1 MLSGN
6 RGEWS
11 EIYTFFKLLA
21 DGKLHAANADLSLNP
36 ASYYPIVKV
45 IRQQKSFT
53 FEYVLDDTNVSISK
67 NDENAV
73 LRTIGRDKL
82 ASAAADLLS
91 AISQAKATFEV
102 PAVDAI
108 LNQCEITSLK
118 EPHSDKGDISL
129 VAHDSKVN
137 REVTSSFS
145 IKSQLGAPSTLFNA
159 SGATNL
165 RFNIVGILTDT
176 DVETLNLLGPKEI
189 LRELTQRGLTLTLSE
204 IYNKQFESNL
214 KMIDSLMPKIVG
226 EIILAYYLGRGTS
239 LAELVEIVIA
249 DDVLNYGKSAV
260 ETYTHKVKT
269 LLTDVALGMTPS
281 KPYSGNYDAT
291 GGYIIVK
298 HDGEIVCFHAYNR
311 EKFRDYLFTS
321 TKVDTPS
328 TSKWKFGSIYVESG
342 NAFIDLN
349 FQIKFKQ

>member
-36 ASYYPIVKV
+36 TSYYPIVKI

-53 FEYVLDDTNVSISK
+53 FEYVLDDTNVSITK
-67 NDENAV
+67 NDSHAV
-73 LRTIGRDKL
+73 LRTIGRNEL

-102 PAVDAI
+102 PAVDEI
-108 LNQCEITSLK
+108 LNKCEITSLK
-118 EPHSDKGDISL
+118 EPHADKGDISL

-137 REVTSSFS
+137 QDVSLSFS
-145 IKSQLGAPSTLFNA
+145 IKSQLGASSSLLNA
-159 SGATNL
+159 SGATNFKFDIAGKL
-165 RFNIVGILTDT
+165 SDSEI
-176 DVETLNLLGPKEI
+176 ESLNSLGPKKLI
-189 LRELTQRGLTLTLSE
+189 SDLTHRGFVIKLAE
-204 IYNKQFESNL
+204 IYNEQFEANL
-214 KMIDSLMPKIVG
+214 KMIDSLMPKIVA
-226 EIILAYYLGRGTS
+226 EIVLAYYSGRGT
-239 LAELVEIVIA
+239 LFTELLDVVIA
-249 DDVLNYGKSAV
+249 NDVLDYGKSAA

-281 KPYSGNYDAT
+281 KPWSGNYDAT

-298 HDGEIVCFHAYNR
+298 YDGEIVCFHTYNR
-311 EKFRDYLFTS
+311 EEFRNYLMGT
-321 TKVDTPS
+321 TKLDTPG
-328 TSKWKFGSIYVESG
+328 TEKHNFGHIYREG
-342 NAFIDLN
+342 AELCIDLN
-349 FQIKFKQ
+349 LQIRFI

>member
-36 ASYYPIVKV
+36 TSYYPIVKI
-45 IRQQKSFT
+45 IRQQKSFSY
-53 FEYVLDDTNVSISK
+53 EYVLDDTNVSISK
-67 NDENAV
+67 SDENTVLKTISRNALAV
-73 LRTIGRDKL
+73 
-82 ASAAADLLS
+82 AAVDLLS
-91 AISQAKATFEV
+91 AISQARATFEV

-137 REVTSSFS
+137 QDKDFAFS
-145 IKSQLGAPSTLFNA
+145 IKSQLGSASTLLNA
-159 SGATNL
+159 SGATN
-165 RFNIVGILTDT
+165 FKFIIVGELSDSEI
-176 DVETLNLLGPKEI
+176 ENLNSLGPKDL
-189 LRELTQRGLTLTLSE
+189 LRDLTHRGFNIKLFKV
-204 IYNKQFESNL
+204 YNEQFEANL
-214 KMIDSLMPKIVG
+214 KMIDSLMPKIVA
-226 EIILAYYLGRGTS
+226 ELMLAYYSGRATS
-239 LAELVEIVIA
+239 LTELVDIVIA
-249 DDVLNYGKSAV
+249 DDALDYGKSAA

-281 KPYSGNYDAT
+281 KPWSGNYDAT

-311 EKFRDYLFTS
+311 EEFRDYLLRS
-321 TKVDTPS
+321 TKIETAS
-328 TSKWKFGSIYVESG
+328 RSRHNFGHIYRDGSELR
-342 NAFIDLN
+342 IDLN
-349 FQIKFKQ
+349 LQIRFI